1 MIKKLLKENI
11 LKYKDFEEK
20 ENYTQK
26 RYDYDLNRNELL
38 KSCNY
43 LFNEISKKI
52 VDLNNANSIDIN
64 LNINKGNFVKKF
76 LKKII
81 RKLIWWMLQP
91 IVIQQKWYNELNLH
105 TLGML
110 LDNQK
115 NIYNLIETLSNQ
127 NKNVNDLYIDYRNEV
142 KLYQNSVRD
151 RIENLEESLI
161 LMKEKIKNTPQNNV
175 LHNISLIEKKIDD
188 YIESNSLDDIV
199 DYTNF
204 QNKFRGSY
212 EEIKQRLN
220 RYKEYFSKGDLVLD
234 IGCGRGEMLDVLS
247 DIGVKTIG
255 IDKNEITIK
264 QCRDNG
270 FRVYNEDMFIYL
282 KKFDNYL
289 LDGITCI
296 QVIEHISTKKLV
308 DLIRLCKD
316 KLNKDGILILET
328 PNPRVLSTFSIN
340 FYVDPTHIRPVHPE
354 FLKYILEENGFEIVK
369 EDYPEYSWVKDGT
382 IPKIE
387 EGIIR
392 NNEEMNQRIDYLNNM
407 LYGSTDYAIISKKI

>member
-1 MIKKLLKENI
+1 
-11 LKYKDFEEK
+11 
-20 ENYTQK
+20 
-26 RYDYDLNRNELL
+26 
-38 KSCNY
+38 
-43 LFNEISKKI
+43 
-52 VDLNNANSIDIN
+52 
-64 LNINKGNFVKKF
+64 
-76 LKKII
+76 
-81 RKLIWWMLQP
+81 MLQP

-282 KKFDNYL
+282 KKL
-289 LDGITCI
+289 M
-296 QVIEHISTKKLV
+296 
-308 DLIRLCKD
+308 
-316 KLNKDGILILET
+316 
-328 PNPRVLSTFSIN
+328 
-340 FYVDPTHIRPVHPE
+340 
-354 FLKYILEENGFEIVK
+354 
-369 EDYPEYSWVKDGT
+369 
-382 IPKIE
+382 
-387 EGIIR
+387 IIC
-392 NNEEMNQRIDYLNNM
+392 
-407 LYGSTDYAIISKKI
+407 